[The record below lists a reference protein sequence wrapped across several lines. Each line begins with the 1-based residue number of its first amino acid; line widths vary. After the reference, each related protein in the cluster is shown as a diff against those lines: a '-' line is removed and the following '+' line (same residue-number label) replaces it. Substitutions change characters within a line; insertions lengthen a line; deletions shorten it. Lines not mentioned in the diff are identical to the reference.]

1 MLRPLPF
8 LCRTMS
14 LDSPDRW
21 RGLARATITTQG
33 TQVQAGGRSAAHLEV
48 SMQHIGHV
56 QVHHGSRH
64 IQCRVQNGLE
74 VEAPRVHE
82 RVLGKCIVKAA
93 AVAVLQHQPH
103 LQP

>member
-1 MLRPLPF
+1 
-8 LCRTMS
+8 
-14 LDSPDRW
+14 
-21 RGLARATITTQG
+21 
-33 TQVQAGGRSAAHLEV
+33 
-48 SMQHIGHV
+48 MQHIGHV